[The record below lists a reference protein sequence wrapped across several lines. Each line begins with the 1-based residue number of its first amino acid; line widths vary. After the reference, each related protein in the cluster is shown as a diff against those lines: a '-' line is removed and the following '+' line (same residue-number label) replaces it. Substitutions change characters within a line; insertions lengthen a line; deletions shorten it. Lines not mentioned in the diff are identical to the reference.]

1 MRVTNNMMISSLMHS
16 LENNLNRMSVNQ
28 EHLNSGKKVLKASD
42 DPISTAKIL
51 KYTTDLSEFEQYK
64 KNVNDALSM
73 YEVTE
78 SSIAEVGQIIQR
90 ARELSVKAANGVN
103 TPDDLKKIAA
113 EVASLTD
120 HLISSGNFSFAGKH
134 IFSGYQTDKKLFNK
148 DGSYNIDITDRE
160 MSRPPSMKLLVGARE
175 TMQITTSGIEVF
187 GVTKGSNAFSAML
200 TDTAGDEMALNKSA
214 AKGKFDLTKS
224 YSAGSIQVNFNGTAY
239 AVDLTSL
246 DGSADKPLDEAVV
259 LSRFKDAA
267 NGPQILGNFASIYF
281 DDNKNLVIEAKA
293 EGNIAIQANST
304 QFSTAQIY
312 TGDIATKSVL
322 KGSFALDGVNANY
335 TASNL
340 DVTLYDLGGVPGA
353 YVFDVDESTMNGHSF
368 NLSKEDVLTKLR
380 NAPLTSDP
388 SKTLSQYADIY
399 FDQNDQLVIKE
410 KRYGNHNIGF
420 AGTAGFTPTLTAG
433 QNTEEASLS
442 FSQFTFDDAFITD
455 ADNNADIKKMPLY
468 ISYDGQRKAVYI
480 DQTVN
485 ITSATQYR
493 DEVQKAIN
501 LTFGNN
507 KIDVTLAGAAP
518 NQYFEFATTNSV
530 DGKAPQLRVETIRTQ
545 EASLIKD
552 MQGFHTA
559 LETGDRAGIQNF
571 LGLID
576 RHLNRVLSARADVGA
591 KVSRMELIKNR
602 LSENELSFTGML
614 SNVQDVDMA
623 KEIMILKN
631 AENIYRASLS
641 TGSRVIQPTLMDF
654 LR

>member
-1 MRVTNNMMISSLMHS
+1 MRVTNNMMINSLMYS

-51 KYTTDLSEFEQYK
+51 KYTTDISEFHQYE

-103 TPDDLKKIAA
+103 TPDDLQKIAA

-148 DGSYNIDITDRE
+148 DGSYNIDVTDRE
-160 MSRPPSMKLLVGARE
+160 VSRPPSMELLVGARE
-175 TMQITTSGIEVF
+175 TMQITTSGIDVF
-187 GVTKGSNAFSAML
+187 GIAEGTNAFSSMF

-214 AKGKFDLTKS
+214 AKGKFDLTES
-224 YSAGSIQVNFNGTAY
+224 YSTGSIQIDFDGTTY
-239 AVDLTSL
+239 TVDVTSL
-246 DGSADKPLDEAVV
+246 DGSDDTPLDEAVV
-259 LSRFKDAA
+259 LSRFNNATDGTQTLGAFA
-267 NGPQILGNFASIYF
+267 NIYF

-293 EGNIAIQANST
+293 QGSIAISANST

-312 TGDIATKSVL
+312 TGDIASKSVL
-322 KGSFALDGVNANY
+322 KGSFTLDGVNANY

-388 SKTLSQYADIY
+388 SQTLSQHADIY
-399 FDQNDQLVIKE
+399 FDQNDQLMIKE
-410 KRYGNHNIGF
+410 KRYGNYNIGF
-420 AGTAGFTPTLTAG
+420 AGSAGFTPALTTG
-433 QNTEEASLS
+433 QNTQEASLS

-455 ADNNADIKKMPLY
+455 IDNNADIKKMPLY
-468 ISYDGQRKAVYI
+468 ITYGGQRKAVHV

-485 ITSATQYR
+485 ITSAVQYR
-493 DEVQKAIN
+493 DEVQKAVD
-501 LTFGNN
+501 LTFGSG

-518 NQYFEFATTNSV
+518 NQYFEFATVNSV
-530 DGKAPQLRVETIRTQ
+530 DGAAPQLRVETIKSQ
-545 EASLIKD
+545 ESSLIKD
-552 MQGFHTA
+552 MQAFKTA
-559 LETGDRAGIQNF
+559 LETGDRAGVQNF
-571 LGLID
+571 LGLVD
-576 RHLNRVLSARADVGA
+576 AHLNRVLSTRADVGA
-591 KVSRMELIKNR
+591 KVSRMELIKKR
-602 LSENELSFTGML
+602 LSENDLSFTGML